1 MGFMVKLTK
10 YKILK
15 LDIIMQLK
23 KIEKTQN
30 ILSNDWNI

>member
-30 ILSNDWNI
+30 ILSND